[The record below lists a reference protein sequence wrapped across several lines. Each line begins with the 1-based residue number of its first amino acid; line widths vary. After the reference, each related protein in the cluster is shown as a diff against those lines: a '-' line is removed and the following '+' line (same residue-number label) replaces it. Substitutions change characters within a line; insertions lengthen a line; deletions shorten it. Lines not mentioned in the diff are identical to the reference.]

1 MSSMRNPQRGMLC
14 AGARIARRTLPSRM
28 STRRVR
34 GRVVCGNIGC
44 VAVGAVQPAAA
55 TCRVARRRCSP
66 RYRQEVPCDG
76 TPDAPAVP
84 LCVHVAPDTEIA
96 ADDAAERF
104 AGLAA
109 EGATTILAVMASSK
123 AYLSR
128 EAIEGLGQRM
138 LELGVDSVA
147 VLDPFD
153 LERCG
158 EVLSALIAEPGITA
172 YCSPRRAPSCCAL
185 PNRSRLR
192 STGSCALGASAAC
205 RSRAVPPCRSC
216 RLCARSMLT
225 PARVRPVLRGV
236 PFADYLQPARPH
248 ERGRTRQRT
257 LRRRTRLAYI
267 E

>member
-1 MSSMRNPQRGMLC
+1 MSGMRNPQRGVLC
-14 AGARIARRTLPSRM
+14 AGCPHRAAYIAIKEA
-28 STRRVR
+28 TRRVR

-55 TCRVARRRCSP
+55 TCPGGEEALLP

-76 TPDAPAVP
+76 TPDAPAAP
-84 LCVHVAPDTEIA
+84 LCVHVAPDAEIA
-96 ADDAAERF
+96 ADDAAKRF

-138 LELGVDSVA
+138 LELGADSVA

-158 EVLSALIAEPGITA
+158 EVLAALIAEPGVHGVLFASPCAQLLRTA
-172 YCSPRRAPSCCAL
+172 ESEPVEVDRFMCVGCQRCVQVTGCPALSFVPPVCTVDADACAGCDLCCGVCRTQIIYSPRARMSVAERANA
-185 PNRSRLR
+185 RY
-192 STGSCALGASAAC
+192 AA
-205 RSRAVPPCRSC
+205 
-216 RLCARSMLT
+216 AR
-225 PARVRPVLRGV
+225 G
-236 PFADYLQPARPH
+236 
-248 ERGRTRQRT
+248 
-257 LRRRTRLAYI
+257 
-267 E
+267 